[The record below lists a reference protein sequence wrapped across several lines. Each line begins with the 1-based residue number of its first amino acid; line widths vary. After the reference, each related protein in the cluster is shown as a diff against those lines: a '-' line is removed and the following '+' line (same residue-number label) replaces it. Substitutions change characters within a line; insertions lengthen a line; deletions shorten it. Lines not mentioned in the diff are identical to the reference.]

1 MCQGEQDEAQHCQL
15 SQRSF
20 SHDLFAQPWFSLK
33 THRWVKLL
41 VQPMVFYNSG
51 IFESCLITPHYH
63 SKAVSAEAAHD
74 LFPLPPKGT
83 TGDGCTMRSQ
93 LQNQTLSKA
102 SADRQTDRQHP
113 WQKKKRHQSLSYALL
128 YWKYSHTLLRK
139 EEFHPLELES
149 NLSSSER
156 ALPCTC
162 FVSKSFS

>member
-1 MCQGEQDEAQHCQL
+1 MCRGEQDETQHCQL

-41 VQPMVFYNSG
+41 VQPMGFYNSG

-113 WQKKKRHQSLSYALL
+113 WQKKETSEFILCPVILKVFPHVASQRRVSPFRAGIQPLL
-128 YWKYSHTLLRK
+128 LWTGLTLYLFCK
-139 EEFHPLELES
+139 
-149 NLSSSER
+149 
-156 ALPCTC
+156 
-162 FVSKSFS
+162 